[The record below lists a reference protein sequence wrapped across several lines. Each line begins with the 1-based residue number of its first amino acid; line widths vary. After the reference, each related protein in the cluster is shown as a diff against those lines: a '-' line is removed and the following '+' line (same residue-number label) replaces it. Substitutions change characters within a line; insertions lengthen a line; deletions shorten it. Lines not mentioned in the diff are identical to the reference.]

1 MEEKLL
7 KTAKDDVFLQI
18 TRDLLVAYAEI
29 GKGKT
34 TIDTNISNK
43 GLAGY
48 LCEEFFALYDALKKE
63 YAKRF

>member
-18 TRDLLVAYAEI
+18 AKDLLVAYAEV
-29 GKGKT
+29 GKGKAT
-34 TIDTNISNK
+34 VDLGIGNK

-48 LCEEFFALYDALKKE
+48 LCEEFFTLYDALKKE
-63 YAKRF
+63 YAKRL

>member
-18 TRDLLVAYAEI
+18 ARDLLVAYAEV
-29 GKGKT
+29 GKGKSRVEVEIT
-34 TIDTNISNK
+34 NK

-48 LCEEFFALYDALKKE
+48 LCDEFFALYDSLKKE
-63 YAKRF
+63 YLKRL

>member
-18 TRDLLVAYAEI
+18 ARDLLVAYAEV
-29 GKGKT
+29 GKGKSRVEVEIT
-34 TIDTNISNK
+34 NK

-48 LCEEFFALYDALKKE
+48 LCDEFLALYDSLKKE
-63 YAKRF
+63 YLKRL

>member
-18 TRDLLVAYAEI
+18 AKDLLVAYAEV
-29 GKGKT
+29 GKGKSRVEVEIT
-34 TIDTNISNK
+34 NK

-48 LCEEFFALYDALKKE
+48 LCDEFFTLYDSLKKE
-63 YAKRF
+63 YLKRP

>member
-18 TRDLLVAYAEI
+18 AKDLLVAYAEV
-29 GKGKT
+29 GKNKLTVTSGVA
-34 TIDTNISNK
+34 NK

-48 LCEEFFALYDALKKE
+48 LCEEFFTLYDSLKKE
-63 YAKRF
+63 YLKRL

>member
-18 TRDLLVAYAEI
+18 AKDLLVAYAEL
-29 GKGKT
+29 GKGRLRVEGE
-34 TIDTNISNK
+34 ISNK

-48 LCEEFFALYDALKKE
+48 LCDEFFALYDSLKRE
-63 YAKRF
+63 YLKRL

>member
-1 MEEKLL
+1 MEEKVL

-18 TRDLLVAYAEI
+18 AKDLLVAYAEV

-34 TIDTNISNK
+34 TVEVNISNK

-48 LCEEFFALYDALKKE
+48 LCDEFFALYDSLKRE
-63 YAKRF
+63 YAKRL